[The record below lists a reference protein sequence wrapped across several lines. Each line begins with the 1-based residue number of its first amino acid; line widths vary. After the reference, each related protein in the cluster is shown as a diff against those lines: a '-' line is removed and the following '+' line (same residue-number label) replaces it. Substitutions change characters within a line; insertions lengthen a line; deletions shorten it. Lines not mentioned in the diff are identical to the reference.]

1 MIFQLR
7 TDNHIKN
14 SDEFSESIRADVE
27 AVIGTRFGDRLRRIE
42 VYLEDMNDAK
52 GGVDIRC
59 SVELHLAGHSAVA
72 AEDRAAD
79 IETAVDGA
87 VERMLRVVEKQLGR
101 QDDRAGHTSAAG
113 SEGL

>member
-14 SDEFSESIRADVE
+14 SSEFSESIRGDVE
-27 AVIGTRFGDRLRRIE
+27 AAIGSRFGERLRRVE
-42 VYLEDMNDAK
+42 VYLEDMNATK

-59 SVELHLAGHSAVA
+59 TVELHLAGQSPVA

-79 IETAVDGA
+79 VDTAVDGA
-87 VERMLRVVEKQLGR
+87 LERVLRVIEKQMGR
-101 QDDRAGHTSAAG
+101 QEDRAGHTSAAG
-113 SEGL
+113 ENL